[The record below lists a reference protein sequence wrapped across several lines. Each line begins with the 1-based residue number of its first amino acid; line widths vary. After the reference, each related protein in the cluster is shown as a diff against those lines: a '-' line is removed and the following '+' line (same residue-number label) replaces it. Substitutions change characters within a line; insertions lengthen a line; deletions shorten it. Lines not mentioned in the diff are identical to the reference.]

1 MLKVENL
8 GLQYGSRTLFK
19 DVNLSFTNGNCYG
32 IIGANGAGKSTFLKL
47 LAHEIEPTTGDVHL
61 DSKERMSVLVQQKG
75 EAPRPSSGRLSFIDN
90 YLFKFHAQILHGNCS
105 AFLRIG
111 VSRRSREM

>member
-47 LAHEIEPTTGDVHL
+47 LAHEIEPTNGDVHL
-61 DSKERMSVLVQQKG
+61 DPKERMSVLAQDQNKYNLAQDQNKYNPVFN
-75 EAPRPSSGRLSFIDN
+75 SFIKKTWQLPRN
-90 YLFKFHAQILHGNCS
+90 SNF
-105 AFLRIG
+105 
-111 VSRRSREM
+111 